1 MGHGLFGE
9 IVGMALDTLRA
20 HKLRSALTVV
30 GIVIGITSLV
40 GMISLIRG
48 LDGSLRESIQSIG
61 PDTIF
66 VARFSAISLS
76 SGSTFTQLM
85 RRPHLTPADARALE
99 SQSSTLARVGLV
111 LGEGGPP
118 TQQRLFYKG
127 ARTKPIN
134 ILGTSEDYPAI
145 FHIEIIA
152 GRFLTHGEVQ
162 HRRAVVV
169 LGQTPAQALFPNLD
183 PIGKTV
189 RIGAVPYV
197 VIGVFGNRPSPAG
210 FNVGQDDFAVIP
222 HTAYQKQFGLPSSRM
237 PFGRLGEM
245 RSIIIAAVPR
255 TGVPREASMRDVERI
270 MRIRHGL
277 RLDQPNDFDLLT
289 QDAALR
295 LWEQVSSAIFLA
307 LVVIASIALMV
318 GGIGVMAIMTI
329 SVTERTRE
337 IGTRK
342 ALGARRQ
349 DILWQFLLEAVFL
362 TALGGMLGIVLG
374 SGVGLGVHYASGF
387 PISLPW
393 WSFAL
398 GAGFS
403 ALVGIVFG
411 LAPAVKASALDPIDA
426 LRYE

>member
-1 MGHGLFGE
+1 MQHGLFGE
-9 IVGMALDTLRA
+9 IVRMAMDTLRA
-20 HKLRSALTVV
+20 HKLRSALTVL

-48 LDGSLRESIQSIG
+48 LDESLRESIQSIG

-66 VARFSAISLS
+66 IARFSAVSLS

-85 RRPHLTPADARALE
+85 RRPHLTPADARTLE
-99 SQSSTLARVGLV
+99 TQSSTLARVGLV

-127 ARTKPIN
+127 ARTKLIN
-134 ILGTSEDYPAI
+134 ILGTSEDYPAV
-145 FHIEIIA
+145 FHLEIVA
-152 GRFLTHGEVQ
+152 GRFFTQGELQ

-169 LGQTPAQALFPNLD
+169 LGQTPAQALFPSLD

-189 RIGAVPYV
+189 RIGSVPYAV
-197 VIGVFGNRPSPAG
+197 VGVFGNRPSPAG

-222 HTAYQKQFGLPSSRM
+222 HTAYQKQFGVRSSRT
-237 PFGRLGEM
+237 PFGGEM
-245 RSIIIAAVPR
+245 RSILIAAVPR
-255 TGVPREASMRDVERI
+255 PGVPREQSMRDVERI

-329 SVTERTRE
+329 AVTERTRE

-362 TALGGMLGIVLG
+362 TGLGGILGITLG

-387 PISLPW
+387 PVSLPW

-398 GAGFS
+398 GVGFS

-411 LAPAVKASALDPIDA
+411 LVPAVKASSLDPIEA